1 VDKSDL
7 MVGYLD
13 IISQVWLLV
22 YGFPH
27 WARKEKAVE
36 EVSYLVGDFIEVDT
50 KSLPGLD
57 PIRVKVSCKDPSSI
71 QGSSK
76 VYFNG
81 RGFLLVGILRMRRM
95 RGRHFLWTSLERRRM
110 MRNHGRKMRM
120 RNLITIVL
128 LMFPNQIVTVLM
140 INLNQANKE
149 RKELASN
156 R

>member
-1 VDKSDL
+1 MDKSDL

-81 RGFLLVGILRMRRM
+81 RGFFIS
-95 RGRHFLWTSLERRRM
+95 WNLE
-110 MRNHGRKMRM
+110 NEK
-120 RNLITIVL
+120 N
-128 LMFPNQIVTVLM
+128 
-140 INLNQANKE
+140 E
-149 RKELASN
+149 RKTSHVDKPRKKKDDEESWEEDEDEESDNYSPFDVPKPDGNPPNDKPESCKQGEKRAGKQ
-156 R
+156 